1 MAPTV
6 PPTEQEIMKIARRT
20 IDIVQSN
27 ITSDVCLF
35 GSAASYLWADI
46 GRAPNVCGTACV
58 QLVSIRNLS

>member
-1 MAPTV
+1 
-6 PPTEQEIMKIARRT
+6 MKIARRT

-58 QLVSIRNLS
+58 QLVSIRNIS